1 MRTIE
6 IGGAPVGDG
15 HPCYVI
21 AEAGC
26 NHNKSLDLAKQLVD
40 MSADAKSDAVKF
52 QTFTADTIVSS
63 KAAAMEHIS
72 GGSGK
77 SITDLFRELEL
88 PTEFHKPIAEHCHQR
103 GIPFM
108 SSVFY
113 EEGVALLEELKVPA
127 YKIASFEIGHLP
139 LLREVARTGK
149 PIVLSTGMATLCDIE
164 RALNTLSSAGN
175 DEVVLLHCVSNYP
188 AKPEDYNLRVVQSL
202 KATFDL
208 PVGVSDHT
216 PGIEMPKISVAAGA
230 DMIEKHITTDQSLPG
245 PDHSF
250 SVDPAELTAMIEAI
264 RAVEAMLGSP
274 RKRRLD
280 SEHEMAVLGRRSLV
294 AKQEIPAGGEV
305 TDDMIAVKRPG
316 SGIEPYL
323 ADVIV
328 GRKVRR
334 AVAADE
340 PFVWDMFLE

>member
-1 MRTIE
+1 MKTIE
-6 IGGAPVGDG
+6 IGGVPVGDG

-26 NHNKSLDLAKQLVD
+26 NHNRSLDLAKQLVD
-40 MSADAKSDAVKF
+40 MSADARSDAVKF

-63 KAAAMEHIS
+63 KAAAMEHI
-72 GGSGK
+72 GGGGGK
-77 SITDLFRELEL
+77 TITDLFRELEL
-88 PTEFHKPIAEHCHQR
+88 PTEFHKPIAEHCKER
-103 GIPFM
+103 DISFM

-113 EEGVALLEELKVPA
+113 EEGVALLEELNVPA

-164 RALNTLSSAGN
+164 RALDTLSAAGN
-175 DEVVLLHCVSNYP
+175 DKVVLLHCVSNYP
-188 AKPEDYNLRVVQSL
+188 AKAEDYNLRVVQSL
-202 KATFDL
+202 KAAFDL

-216 PGIEMPKISVAAGA
+216 PGIEMPKISVAVGA
-230 DMIEKHITTDQSLPG
+230 DMIEKHVTTDQTLPG

-250 SVDPAELTAMIEAI
+250 SVNPAELTAMMEAI
-264 RAVEAMLGSP
+264 RSVEAMLGSP
-274 RKRRLD
+274 RKRPLE
-280 SEHEMAVLGRRSLV
+280 SEREMAALGRRSLV
-294 AKQEIPAGGEV
+294 AKQDIPAGGVV
-305 TDDMIAVKRPG
+305 TAEMIAVKRPG

-334 AVAADE
+334 AIAADE

>member
-1 MRTIE
+1 MKTIE
-6 IGGAPVGDG
+6 IGGVTVGDG

-26 NHNKSLDLAKQLVD
+26 NHNQSLDLAKQLVD
-40 MSADAKSDAVKF
+40 MAADAGADAVKF
-52 QTFTADTIVSS
+52 QTFTAETIVSS
-63 KAAAMEHIS
+63 KAAAMEHIAA
-72 GGSGK
+72 GSGK
-77 SITDLFRELEL
+77 TITELFRELQL
-88 PTEFHKPIAEHCHQR
+88 PTDFHRPIADHCR
-103 GIPFM
+103 SRNIPFM

-113 EEGVALLEELKVPA
+113 EEGVALLEELKVPG

-149 PIVLSTGMATLCDIE
+149 PVVLSTGMATLCDIE
-164 RALNTLSSAGN
+164 RALDTLSAAGN
-175 DEVVLLHCVSNYP
+175 DKVVLLHCVSNYP
-188 AKPEDYNLRVVQSL
+188 ARPEDYNLRVVESL

-230 DMIEKHITTDQSLPG
+230 NMIEKHATIDQSLPG

-250 SVDPAELTAMIEAI
+250 SVNPMELRDMVAAI

-274 RKRRLD
+274 RKRPLE
-280 SEHEMAVLGRRSLV
+280 SEREMAALGRRSLV
-294 AKQEIPAGGEV
+294 AKTAIPAGVVV
-305 TDDMIAVKRPG
+305 TAAMLAVKRPG
-316 SGIEPYL
+316 SGLEPYQ
-323 ADVIV
+323 ADVVV

-334 AVAADE
+334 DVAADE
-340 PFVWDMFLE
+340 PLVWDMFLE